1 VKSLIPI
8 SLFIGQ
14 LTTKVLGH
22 RTNKYVCVGER
33 REMNHPTDSLHGVV
47 DKWLGA
53 AAMFPARIVRERDGE
68 RRCVR
73 IEVMRAASVLSMR
86 FFRHGD
92 GSWMV
97 FPPERRRPCMG
108 GRA

>member
-1 VKSLIPI
+1 M
-8 SLFIGQ
+8 
-14 LTTKVLGH
+14 
-22 RTNKYVCVGER
+22 NR
-33 REMNHPTDSLHGVV
+33 RTDSLHVIV

-53 AAMFPARIVRERDGE
+53 AAAMSARVVRERAGE

-73 IEVMRAASVLSMR
+73 IEVARASDVLSMR

-108 GRA
+108 ERVSRA